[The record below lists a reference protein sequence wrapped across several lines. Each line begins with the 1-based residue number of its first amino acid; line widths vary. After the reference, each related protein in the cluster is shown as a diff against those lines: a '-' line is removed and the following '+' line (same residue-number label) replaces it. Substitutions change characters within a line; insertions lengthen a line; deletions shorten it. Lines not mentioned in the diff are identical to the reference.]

1 MRIRTATLADLPAV
15 TAVEAACFPAAE
27 AATEADFAARL
38 AAYADHFW
46 LLEDDD
52 GTLISFIDG
61 MVSDEPTLRD
71 EMYENAALHNEYGA
85 WQMIFGVNTLPEYR
99 RRGYA
104 GQLLRR
110 AVADARQQGRKGLVL
125 TCKERLLPYYAKFG
139 FQDEG
144 VTDKSTHGNVAWHQM
159 RLSF

>member
-99 RRGYA
+99 RHGYA

-110 AVADARQQGRKGLVL
+110 AIADARQQGRKGLVL

>member
-1 MRIRTATLADLPAV
+1 MNIRTATLNDLDAV

-27 AATEADFAARL
+27 AASKKEFAERL
-38 AAYADHFW
+38 RYYGSHFW
-46 LLEDDD
+46 LMLD
-52 GTLISFIDG
+52 GEKLIGFVDG
-61 MVSDEPTLRD
+61 MVTDRADLIDDLYAKASLHDE
-71 EMYENAALHNEYGA
+71 NGA

-99 RRGYA
+99 RHGYA

>member
-85 WQMIFGVNTLPEYR
+85 WQMIFGVNTIPAYR
-99 RRGYA
+99 RRGCA
-104 GQLLRR
+104 GTLLER
-110 AVADARQQGRKGLVL
+110 VSADARAQGRRGCVL
-125 TCKERLLPYYAKFG
+125 TCKEKLIHYYESFG
-139 FQDEG
+139 YRCEG
-144 VTDKSTHGNVAWHQM
+144 VSGSTHGGAVWYAM
-159 RLSF
+159 RLTF

>member
-71 EMYENAALHNEYGA
+71 EMYESSASTRCRLTGA
-85 WQMIFGVNTLPEYR
+85 
-99 RRGYA
+99 
-104 GQLLRR
+104 R
-110 AVADARQQGRKGLVL
+110 AVPPG
-125 TCKERLLPYYAKFG
+125 
-139 FQDEG
+139 
-144 VTDKSTHGNVAWHQM
+144 
-159 RLSF
+159 